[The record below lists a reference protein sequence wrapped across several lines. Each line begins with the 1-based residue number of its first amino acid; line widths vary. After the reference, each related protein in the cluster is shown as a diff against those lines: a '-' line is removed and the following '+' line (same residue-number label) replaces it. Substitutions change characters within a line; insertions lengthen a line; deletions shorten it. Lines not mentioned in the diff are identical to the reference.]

1 MQGRGR
7 AGRRG
12 ASGTRRPFR
21 SRAGREWRLA
31 LLACVGRMRTA
42 LRGKGFFGEHRAM
55 NQQEAAAA
63 LSVWVALE
71 SPTSHPAG
79 VNGMMDLVQ
88 KEVAGLPIAAE
99 RIPGRDGLG
108 DMVLLRAGLD
118 NGQPGVAVMSHL
130 DTVHPVGTSAKE
142 LPVRIEGDRLY
153 GPGVYDMKG
162 GAWLALQAFKQ
173 VAAAGSAKRPMA
185 FLFTPDEEIG
195 SPTSRA
201 LIEEI
206 GRGSKAVLVTEPARQ
221 GGKIV
226 TARKGVGRFDVRLE
240 GRPSHAGSKH
250 AEGRSAIRE
259 AAHQILAIE
268 GMTDYAR
275 GITTSVALIGG
286 GTAANVIPQ
295 HAWFSVDCRVTTLA
309 DGTMME
315 NRILSL
321 KPHDPD
327 VVLRITGGMN
337 RPPYEKS
344 AEVAALFELARK
356 VAADAGFDLQDCPMT
371 GGGSDGNFTAALGVP
386 TLDGLGIDGDG
397 AHTLQ
402 EYGLIS
408 SIAQRQALMKGLL
421 ETI

>member
-1 MQGRGR
+1 
-7 AGRRG
+7 
-12 ASGTRRPFR
+12 
-21 SRAGREWRLA
+21 
-31 LLACVGRMRTA
+31 
-42 LRGKGFFGEHRAM
+42 M
-55 NQQEAAAA
+55 NQNDAAA

-71 SPTSHPAG
+71 SPTSDPAG
-79 VNGMMDLVQ
+79 VNGMMDLVE
-88 KEVAGLPIAAE
+88 KEVAGLPIAVE

-108 DMVLLRAGLD
+108 DMLLLRAGPD
-118 NGQPGVAVMSHL
+118 NGEPAVAVMSHL
-130 DTVHPVGTSAKE
+130 DTVHPLGTSAKG

-173 VAAAGSAKRPMA
+173 VAVAGTAGRPMV

-195 SPTSRA
+195 SPVSRG

-206 GRGSKAVLVTEPARQ
+206 GRKAKAVLVTEPARD
-221 GGKIV
+221 GGRVV
-226 TARKGVGRFDVRLE
+226 TARKGVGRFEVRVE
-240 GRPSHAGSKH
+240 GRPAHAGSRH
-250 AEGRSAIRE
+250 ADGRNAIRE

-275 GITTSVALIGG
+275 GITTSVALVGG

-309 DGTMME
+309 DGAMME
-315 NRILSL
+315 KRILGL

-327 VVLRITGGMN
+327 VSLRITGRMN
-337 RPPYEKS
+337 RPPYEKTPAV
-344 AEVAALFELARK
+344 AELFALARK
-356 VAADAGFDLQDCPMT
+356 VAAEIGFELQDCPMT
-371 GGGSDGNFTAALGVP
+371 GGGSDGNFTAALGTP

-408 SIAQRQALMKGLL
+408 SIAPRRALIKGLL
-421 ETI
+421 EAL